1 MSNFSIKTAFSIHE
15 IDESLWN
22 QLSNGKPFQSHQWY
36 VFGERVMS
44 DCPPV
49 YLLAYSDDILI
60 ARASLWLVRNEPV
73 PKMLGPL
80 RRIAAIVLKRWPLLI
95 CRSPLSYTTGLILA
109 DEIRRPE
116 ILSEFANAALAAAN
130 QNKASFVIFD
140 SLSKADT
147 QDWPPH
153 FSVMSSLDPGMNM
166 ENRWS
171 SMDEYMASG
180 RKKDRQHYKRVL
192 REAEKLGI
200 KVDRHTFAES
210 IDEALPLIRSVER
223 GHGALPNPWARQIL
237 KNMEMVN
244 SSFLTAKID
253 NHLVGCGL
261 VMEDNDSQMT
271 GMLGLAENIPYV
283 YFMLVYE
290 SLNLAFEHKVRSLR
304 WGSGAYDVKQRLG
317 FSFEDNGSLA
327 FTAVNPCLQRILQWL
342 N

>member
-1 MSNFSIKTAFSIHE
+1 MSNFSIKTAFSIHK
-15 IDESLWN
+15 IDATLWN

-36 VFGERVMS
+36 VFGEQGV
-44 DCPPV
+44 
-49 YLLAYSDDILI
+49 

-73 PKMLGPL
+73 PKMLGPM
-80 RRIAAIVLKRWPLLI
+80 RRIAASVIKRWPLLI

-109 DEIRRPE
+109 DQIRRPE
-116 ILSEFANAALAAAN
+116 ILSEFAKAAVAAAN
-130 QNKASFVIFD
+130 QYRASFVIFD
-140 SLSKADT
+140 CLSKADT
-147 QDWPPH
+147 QGWPPH

-200 KVDRHTFAES
+200 KVDRHTLAEN

-223 GHGALPNPWARQIL
+223 GHGAPPNPWARQIL
-237 KNMEMVN
+237 KHMEMVN
-244 SSFLTAKID
+244 GSFLTATID
-253 NHLVGCGL
+253 NQLVGCGL

-283 YFMLVYE
+283 YFTLVYE

-327 FTAVNPCLQRILQWL
+327 FTAVNPSLQRILQWS

>member
-1 MSNFSIKTAFSIHE
+1 MSNFSFKTAFSIHK
-15 IDESLWN
+15 IDATLWN

-36 VFGERVMS
+36 GFGERVMS
-44 DCPPV
+44 DCLPV
-49 YLLAYSDDILI
+49 YLLAYADDLLV

-73 PKMLGPL
+73 PKMLGPM
-80 RRIAAIVLKRWPLLI
+80 RRIAASVIKRWPLLI

-109 DEIRRPE
+109 DQIRRPE
-116 ILSEFANAALAAAN
+116 ILSEFARAAVAAAN
-130 QNKASFVIFD
+130 QYRASFVIFD
-140 SLSKADT
+140 CLSKADT
-147 QDWPPH
+147 QGWPPH

-200 KVDRHTFAES
+200 KVDRHRLAEN

-237 KNMEMVN
+237 KHMEMVN
-244 SSFLTAKID
+244 GSFLTATID
-253 NHLVGCGL
+253 NQLVGCGL
-261 VMEDNDSQMT
+261 VMEDNGSQMT

-283 YFMLVYE
+283 YFTLVYE

-327 FTAVNPCLQRILQWL
+327 FTAVNPYLQRILQWS